1 MSDLTEASSTNKLER
16 AMREWI
22 SATTLGS
29 NFLSKVKGYRDP
41 ALLLQFNALTNEP
54 SEKAIAKIDEI
65 VAGLDQ

>member
-22 SATTLGS
+22 SATTLSS
-29 NFLSKVKGYRDP
+29 NFLSKVKGIRDP

-54 SEKAIAKIDEI
+54 SEVAIAKIDEI

>member
-1 MSDLTEASSTNKLER
+1 
-16 AMREWI
+16 MREWI